1 MVAAVEKAQEITNN
15 SKDAVMLQQ
24 FNNPANSAVHMA
36 TTGPEIWRDTA
47 GKVDIVV
54 CGIGTGGTITG
65 VGEYLKSKNPKIQ
78 VQILVSQLFPSTA
91 LFMTIYATPAQALC
105 MHAARLHNI
114 LTAWYVDS
122 CHTTEE
128 HLSAYMLFR
137 CCVAVCWCCNGAWC
151 ALSMRKPLFQVS

>member
-1 MVAAVEKAQEITNN
+1 MVAAVEKAQEITSS

-78 VQILVSQLFPSTA
+78 VRILLLNHFLSHACNPA
-91 LFMTIYATPAQALC
+91 LVHPRHLLEDV
-105 MHAARLHNI
+105 AA
-114 LTAWYVDS
+114 
-122 CHTTEE
+122 
-128 HLSAYMLFR
+128 
-137 CCVAVCWCCNGAWC
+137 
-151 ALSMRKPLFQVS
+151 